1 MIIAAAYVLSPQMS
15 KPIILRQ
22 LSLQILGNTPAK
34 TAIIS
39 PMNLFSWMK
48 VSPASVQIN
57 VPPSRA

>member
-1 MIIAAAYVLSPQMS
+1 MIIAAAYVRVSTDEQTDYSPS
-15 KPIILRQ
+15 A
-22 LSLQILGNTPAK
+22 QILGNTPAK

-57 VPPSRA
+57 VPPSSA